1 MSILKYYEQKLDK
14 LNELLT
20 WFQYLFIYRLR
31 IKTAPDPDLVRYYC
45 HLQKLLSQG
54 EEMSQKY
61 HKMADSLNN
70 GESTY
75 QIKEAQVLRMQVMK
89 VAETVPVLAKKIEE
103 LPPDDAKCA
112 KLQVNILQSNF
123 NIVLGFLPPWLDP

>member
-1 MSILKYYEQKLDK
+1 MNKSLKNLINFLCD
-14 LNELLT
+14 LNT
-20 WFQYLFIYRLR
+20 YVFIYRLR

-112 KLQVNILQSNF
+112 KLQVNILQSN
-123 NIVLGFLPPWLDP
+123 V

>member
-1 MSILKYYEQKLDK
+1 
-14 LNELLT
+14 
-20 WFQYLFIYRLR
+20 
-31 IKTAPDPDLVRYYC
+31 
-45 HLQKLLSQG
+45 
-54 EEMSQKY
+54 MSQKY

-112 KLQVNILQSNF
+112 KLQVNILQIISLGTSILNS
-123 NIVLGFLPPWLDP
+123 VLGFSPRWLDPGFLPNLKKGDNQLANNN

>member
-1 MSILKYYEQKLDK
+1 
-14 LNELLT
+14 
-20 WFQYLFIYRLR
+20 
-31 IKTAPDPDLVRYYC
+31 
-45 HLQKLLSQG
+45 
-54 EEMSQKY
+54 
-61 HKMADSLNN
+61 MADSLNN

-112 KLQVNILQSNF
+112 KLQVKILQSN
-123 NIVLGFLPPWLDP
+123 V